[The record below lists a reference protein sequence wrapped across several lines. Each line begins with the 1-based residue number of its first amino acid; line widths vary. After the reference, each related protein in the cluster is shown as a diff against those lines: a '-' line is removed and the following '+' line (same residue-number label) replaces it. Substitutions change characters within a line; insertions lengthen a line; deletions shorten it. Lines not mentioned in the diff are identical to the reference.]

1 MNKNVLA
8 AAFVISGTL
17 VMGPNAVFAGGAH
30 SSGHSDNASVG
41 QAGEA
46 GHVDRQIEVE
56 MGEMYFSSKGI
67 DIQKGETIRFIV
79 TNSGE
84 FVHEFNIGTAEMH
97 HAHAKEMT
105 MMMDSGVLE
114 ADRINHD
121 MMNQGEMAHSDPN
134 SVLLEPGQTAEIIW
148 TFKGDAALEVS
159 CNVPGHR
166 ESGMLEAI
174 NIVKPELGTKK
185 KLGS

>member
-8 AAFVISGTL
+8 AAFVISGTF
-17 VMGPNAVFAGGAH
+17 VMGPNVAIAAGSH
-30 SSGHSDNASVG
+30 SGGHNDNASVG

-46 GHVDRQIEVE
+46 SHVDRQIEVE
-56 MGEMYFSSKGI
+56 MEEMFFSPK
-67 DIQKGETIRFIV
+67 DIEIRKGETIRFVV

-84 FVHEFNIGTAEMH
+84 FVHEFNIGTADMH
-97 HAHAKEMT
+97 HAHAKEM
-105 MMMDSGVLE
+105 MMMTDNGVLE
-114 ADRINHD
+114 VDRINHG

-134 SVLLEPGQTAEIIW
+134 SVLLEPGKTAEIIW
-148 TFKGDAALEVS
+148 TFDGDVALEVS

-166 ESGMLEAI
+166 ESGMMEAI
-174 NIVKPELGTKK
+174 NIVQPGSVTTN